1 MTETEDLRKLVG
13 RLMRRVENLE
23 WEREEEREREG
34 KRQRGKLWS
43 DSRIALMGLVEVKVE
58 EEEEDF

>member
-43 DSRIALMGLVEVKVE
+43 DSRITLMDLVEVKVE

>member
-1 MTETEDLRKLVG
+1 M
-13 RLMRRVENLE
+13 ENLE

-43 DSRIALMGLVEVKVE
+43 DSRITLMDLVEVKVE